1 MYWYLGNYKNSVF
14 EKYCLIPGNYGL
26 GFKTGEPDEPKL
38 NLNLEPD
45 FIALI

>member
-1 MYWYLGNYKNSVF
+1 MCWYLDDYKNIVF
-14 EKYCLIPGNYGL
+14 EEYYLIPGNYGL

-45 FIALI
+45 FIVLI